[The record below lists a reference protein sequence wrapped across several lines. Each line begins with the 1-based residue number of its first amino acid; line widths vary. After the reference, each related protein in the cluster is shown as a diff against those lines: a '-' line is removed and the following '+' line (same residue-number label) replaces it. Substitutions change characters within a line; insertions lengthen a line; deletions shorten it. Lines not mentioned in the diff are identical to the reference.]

1 MNGNTNDAAYARLVH
16 LEKMLRTGHVGVL
29 SLEDAQSRMDYA
41 EAVRTAG
48 LLLEERVDTDRK
60 WFRDSGPVRK

>member
-1 MNGNTNDAAYARLVH
+1 MTRNTNDAAYARLVH

-29 SLEDAQSRMDYA
+29 GLEDEQNRLDYA

-48 LLLEERVDTDRK
+48 LLLEEQVDTDRK
-60 WFRDSGPVRK
+60 WFRDSGPARK